1 MVFEYGLRE
10 DGGLLNGFRKGNV
23 SEQTRRYTPVLRRK
37 VPERVPTSS
46 VALAFHSSSVQR
58 NGRSV
63 KPIMLFPAFASV
75 VYSHQELVCHDGRR
89 TPIFISKMKPRQTSG
104 PKTCVRDLLS
114 CSKPARQLLTFFYT
128 SIPNFQG
135 YYL

>member
-23 SEQTRRYTPVLRRK
+23 TEQTRRYTPVLRRK
-37 VPERVPTSS
+37 VPERVPTPS
-46 VALAFHSSSVQR
+46 VTLAFHSSSVQR

-89 TPIFISKMKPRQTSG
+89 AAISISEMKQIRTPG
-104 PKTCVRDLLS
+104 PKT
-114 CSKPARQLLTFFYT
+114 
-128 SIPNFQG
+128 
-135 YYL
+135 